1 VILPIAIEQT
11 DPNRWRVTL
20 PTTAP
25 LDVYLYGVLISDAN
39 TDGFVVV
46 DHAGEPPLEI
56 VPHGEEPVSAHA
68 SPRVYVQWRGRV
80 GAELY
85 RVQRYQGGAWRNVAR
100 FTEDGRGYYVW
111 RSGLLAD
118 GSAATFRVVAE
129 TAGAQQAG
137 DVESWAVI
145 RHPAA
150 PAVAVRVEVDEE
162 DAATYV
168 IEAAPKPTGITL

>member
-1 VILPIAIEQT
+1 MIRPIAIVET
-11 DPNRWRVTL
+11 EPNRWLVTL
-20 PTTAP
+20 PTASP

-39 TDGFVVV
+39 DTELLIV

-68 SPRVYVQWRGRV
+68 SPRVYVQWRG
-80 GAELY
+80 LSISDTY
-85 RVQRYQGGAWRNVAR
+85 RVQRLENGAWRNVAR

-111 RSGLLAD
+111 RSALLPD
-118 GSAATFRVVAE
+118 GVDASYRVLAE

-137 DVESWAVI
+137 DVESWRVI

-150 PAVAVRVEVDEE
+150 PAVSVSVGLDDDDEPVYIFAAV
-162 DAATYV
+162 
-168 IEAAPKPTGITL
+168 PQPTGITL